1 MPLMPDTRSVCFCSV
16 AGKLLAFTF
25 WVWVLG
31 LGGGAWRREGGVGG
45 ADIIAKTRYLCK
57 NIYGKLHNSV
67 VKAGG

>member
-1 MPLMPDTRSVCFCSV
+1 MPLVPDTSSVCFCSV

-31 LGGGAWRREGGVGG
+31 LGGVREGGLGG
-45 ADIIAKTRYLCK
+45 ADIIAKNRYLCK
-57 NIYGKLHNSV
+57 NIYGKLHSSV